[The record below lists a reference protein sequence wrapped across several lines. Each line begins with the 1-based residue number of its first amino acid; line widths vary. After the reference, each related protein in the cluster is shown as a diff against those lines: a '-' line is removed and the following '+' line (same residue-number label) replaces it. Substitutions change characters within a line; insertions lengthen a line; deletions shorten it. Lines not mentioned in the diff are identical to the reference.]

1 MSIYR
6 QMLGEEAF
14 QSLHPMLQKRYEISK
29 GSLYAS
35 GMMKEIKTGKW
46 WLVPLFRFGTR
57 CKLMFPEQ
65 GNDIPFTLANVCRVG
80 RNGEQ
85 QIHWERIF
93 YFHKK
98 RRYFNALMSFD
109 SDRKIVKD
117 YLGEPSILYSD
128 LLFRVGMNGD
138 LYIQSDRQ
146 RLVCGKWEIPLP
158 KWLQGIAN
166 VREAYIEEKD
176 AFSIQVEVR
185 NPLVGVIFAYEGE
198 FRIDENK

>member
-6 QMLGEEAF
+6 QMLGEEFHA
-14 QSLHPMLQKRYEISK
+14 LHPMLQKRYEISK

-35 GMMKEIKTGKW
+35 GTMKEMKTGKR
-46 WLVPLFRFGTR
+46 WLAPLLRLGTR

-65 GNDIPFTLANVCRVG
+65 GKHIPFTLANVCRIG

-93 YFHKK
+93 YFNGK

-109 SDRKIVKD
+109 PDRKIVKD

-128 LLFRVGMNGD
+128 LIFRVGMNGD
-138 LYIQSDRQ
+138 LHIQSDRQ
-146 RLVCGKWEIPLP
+146 RLVCGKWEILLP

-166 VREAYIEEKD
+166 VKESYIEEKD
-176 AFSIQVEVR
+176 AFSIQLEVR